1 VGRGRHAQRRLIINT
16 VGMAQAPE
24 SIALDVWADIA
35 CPWCFIGLRHLERA
49 LADREDVRVR
59 SRAYE
64 LQPTLPAEGID
75 RAGYFERLFG
85 SAEAAAS
92 ASAAVVAAAEGT
104 GIAFDLDGMPKIA
117 NTFFAHRVVAAHHD
131 DAAAQQAVLAAL
143 FSLYFEQ
150 AGDLGDA
157 DLVLA
162 VASAASGR
170 SVDLI
175 GADLAAD
182 GDGSSVLADRAEA
195 RTLGI
200 QAVPTFVAGGRLA
213 VQGAQPPEVLR
224 ALLDRV
230 AGGTPPAS

>member
-1 VGRGRHAQRRLIINT
+1 VGRRRHAQRRLIIDT
-16 VGMAQAPE
+16 VGMTSAAEPL
-24 SIALDVWADIA
+24 ALDVWADIA
-35 CPWCFIGLRHLERA
+35 CPWCFIGVRHLERT
-49 LADREDVRVR
+49 LADREDVEVR
-59 SRAYE
+59 YRAYE
-64 LQPTLPAEGID
+64 LQPTIPPEGID

-85 SAEAAAS
+85 SAEASAS

-104 GIAFDLDGMPKIA
+104 GIDFDLDGMPKVA
-117 NTFFAHRVVAAHHD
+117 NTFFAHRVVAAHYD
-131 DAAAQQAVLAAL
+131 DAAAQQAALGAL

-157 DLVLA
+157 EAVLA
-162 VASAASGR
+162 AASAASGR
-170 SVDLI
+170 SVDRMR
-175 GADLAAD
+175 ADLAAD
-182 GDGSSVLADRAEA
+182 GDGALVLADRAEA

-224 ALLDRV
+224 ALLDRA